1 MNGDPV
7 GEARPRNCI
16 TFTLRALGSLAGSGS
31 GSSDGVFFFVPATSL
46 INKITFA
53 I

>member
-31 GSSDGVFFFVPATSL
+31 SDGVFFFVPATSL